1 MRIRPPK
8 ATFALLGF
16 LLVASVG
23 TVAYADTSLDWF
35 DGDHPSAADP
45 NRAST
50 ALKVYDASG
59 AVVTGGSVNAPLG
72 AFVAADDAV
81 RAGDTYGS
89 LFLHVPDAGLA
100 QGAWTGV
107 QSTGTTKFDVAH
119 PASLNGKPFV
129 VTNSARALTLG
140 DFLGGYP
147 ASGSTGDFKDVYELR
162 LRTSSVQG
170 GVSERYASA
179 FVKVTGATWAVTT
192 APIVGGTGPTPSPTP
207 TPTTPVTTTPT
218 VPVPTPPVVAPK
230 VAPGKPV
237 VKITKKST
245 AKKAG
250 KATITVKPSAGGAQ
264 PTGKITITIKG
275 KTTKKITTTLS
286 GGKKS
291 VKLPKLKKGTWKVT
305 AAYSGDA
312 RYLPSNSKV
321 VSLKVKK

>member
-50 ALKVYDASG
+50 ALKVYDAAG

-129 VTNSARALTLG
+129 VTNTARALTLG
-140 DFLGGYP
+140 DFLDGYP

-218 VPVPTPPVVAPK
+218 IPAPTTPVAAPR

-237 VKITKKST
+237 VTFVKKPT
-245 AKKAG
+245 AKKKG
-250 KATITVKPSAGGAQ
+250 KATISVATRGAKASGKVTITVK
-264 PTGKITITIKG
+264 KG
-275 KTTKKITTTLS
+275 SKSKKITVTLS
-286 GGKKS
+286 AGKKS
-291 VKLPKLKKGTWKVT
+291 VSIPKLAKGTWKVT

-312 RYLPSNSKV
+312 RYLPSTSKT